1 MRRYEEIRR
10 SDPESELIGPGLGDV
25 SYGSRREER
34 PEQIRVE
41 IEQTRTEMSGTI
53 DAIQDKLDPE
63 VLTEQAKDAVRDVT
77 DHAVQEIKD
86 AALEVTG
93 HAVQEAKDAA
103 REMTGQAKEAA
114 WDATIGRAE
123 DAVTN
128 AGETARGVGSI
139 VIETIK
145 QNPVPAALAGLSL
158 GWLFM
163 NRSSKSPAH
172 GAYPAYQPG
181 RPSAAYAAYS
191 AGRTTASYPTGR
203 PYQESDRS
211 TVGEMA
217 DKAGEVAARAQE
229 RAGQAVSGAG
239 ELAGEALDSAGDLAS
254 AAGDTAIG
262 AGSTILDTIRQN
274 PVPAALIG
282 LGLGWFFMNGSS
294 GGRPPHRA
302 HSADH
307 YWRGSSGQGT
317 HQSDGGVGSMARQAQ
332 EQAGELVAGVQEQ
345 AGELVGGVQDQ
356 AGELADTA
364 LHQAQQAQGRV
375 QRMAHDNPLMAGA
388 VALAVG
394 SAVGFALPETNWED
408 RVMGETRD
416 SLMGQAQTITED
428 TMQKAQR
435 VADEVQNVAKTEARE
450 QGLTA

>member
-1 MRRYEEIRR
+1 MRQYEESRR
-10 SDPESELIGPGLGDV
+10 SDPEAELIGPGLGDV
-25 SYGSRREER
+25 SYGSRREEG
-34 PEQIRVE
+34 PEEIRVE

-53 DAIQDKLDPE
+53 DAIQDKLDPQ
-63 VLTEQAKDAVRDVT
+63 VLTEQAKDAVQDVA
-77 DHAVQEIKD
+77 DHAIQEIKD

-123 DAVTN
+123 DAVTS
-128 AGETARGVGSI
+128 AGQTARGVGSI

-163 NRSSKSPAH
+163 NRSSGPPRR
-172 GAYPAYQPG
+172 GAYPAYQAG
-181 RPSAAYAAYS
+181 VPSASYPAYS
-191 AGRTTASYPTGR
+191 AGRTAASYPTGQ
-203 PYQESDRS
+203 PYQESGRS

-217 DKAGEVAARAQE
+217 DKAGEVATRAQE
-229 RAGQAVSGAG
+229 RAGQAVSSAG
-239 ELAGEALDSAGDLAS
+239 ELAGEALDSAGELAS
-254 AAGDTAIG
+254 TAGDRAVGTGSAILE
-262 AGSTILDTIRQN
+262 TIKQN

-282 LGLGWFFMNGSS
+282 VGLGWLLMNGSS

-302 HSADH
+302 RSGDH
-307 YWRGSSGQGT
+307 YWRGSSGQGAQ
-317 HQSDGGVGSMARQAQ
+317 QSDGGVGATARQAQ
-332 EQAGELVAGVQEQ
+332 EQAGELVSEAQH
-345 AGELVGGVQDQ
+345 Q

-375 QRMAHDNPLMAGA
+375 QQMAHDNPLMAGA

-394 SAVGFALPETNWED
+394 SAVGFALPETSWED
-408 RVMGETRD
+408 RFMGKTRD
-416 SLMGQAQTITED
+416 NLMGRAQSVTED
-428 TMQKAQR
+428 AVQKAQR
-435 VADEVQNVAKTEARE
+435 VAEEVQNVAKTEARE
-450 QGLTA
+450 QGLTV